1 MQNLQR
7 RQVPYRTPTLL
18 GICPVFYTGHQ
29 KIKSQ
34 HILSGQVLGMVKRAE
49 KLYAQSAAA
58 PRRHI
63 PTQTRRLCLRMDP
76 NVESGRGGGED
87 NKLARRQFDDMG
99 ALFCD
104 KDLKP
109 LQ

>member
-1 MQNLQR
+1 
-7 RQVPYRTPTLL
+7 
-18 GICPVFYTGHQ
+18 
-29 KIKSQ
+29 
-34 HILSGQVLGMVKRAE
+34 
-49 KLYAQSAAA
+49 
-58 PRRHI
+58 
-63 PTQTRRLCLRMDP
+63 MDP